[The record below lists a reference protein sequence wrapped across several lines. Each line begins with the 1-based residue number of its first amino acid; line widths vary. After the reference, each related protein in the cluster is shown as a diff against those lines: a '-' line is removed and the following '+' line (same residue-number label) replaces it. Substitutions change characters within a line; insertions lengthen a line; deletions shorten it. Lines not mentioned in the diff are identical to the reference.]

1 MYLQEHYKEKKIFV
15 VGTKSFIEEL
25 KSFNINTTEDL
36 EEDIQCAV
44 VAYDNELIYKKIEK
58 ICELL
63 STKKNIDYIATNPD
77 LVCPTKFGFVPDCG
91 AICKMIKLA
100 VNREPIFIGKPNKI
114 IGDLCIKKSGFT
126 KEETL
131 VIGDRLYTDIA
142 CGINSNIDTALV
154 LTGEAKKEDI
164 ETTIFKPEYIFKNI
178 KELYEKII
186 NII

>member
-1 MYLQEHYKEKKIFV
+1 MMGNGDKANGKLMVETLIENNTI
-15 VGTKSFIEEL
+15 GGNFI
-25 KSFNINTTEDL
+25 KYGFDL
-36 EEDIQCAV
+36 
-44 VAYDNELIYKKIEK
+44 N
-58 ICELL
+58 
-63 STKKNIDYIATNPD
+63 
-77 LVCPTKFGFVPDCG
+77 
-91 AICKMIKLA
+91 
-100 VNREPIFIGKPNKI
+100 IFIGKPNKI

-186 NII
+186 KII